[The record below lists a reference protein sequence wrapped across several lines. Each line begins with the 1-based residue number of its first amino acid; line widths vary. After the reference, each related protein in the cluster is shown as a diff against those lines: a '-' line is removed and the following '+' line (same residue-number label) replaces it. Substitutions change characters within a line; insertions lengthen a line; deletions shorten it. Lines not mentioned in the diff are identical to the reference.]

1 MVRWYP
7 GQMWGGVCRARFRRE
22 RLEIVIKTAIRILNN
37 LSGLY
42 QMFHVNSDVQLFR
55 SRSCCLFRWPI
66 LVSSPRER
74 ALLVA
79 CFMHAYVRLTYVC
92 VYVCNIFTCT
102 YTRTYSYTSTHT
114 TTHTRTHTHLHTRTH
129 THANAV
135 TMAGRGIAGLTR

>member
-66 LVSSPRER
+66 LVSSTRTSFIGCV
-74 ALLVA
+74 LHA
-79 CFMHAYVRLTYVC
+79 CVCEAYVCLCICMQYFYVHL
-92 VYVCNIFTCT
+92 
-102 YTRTYSYTSTHT
+102 YSYVQLCLYTHN
-114 TTHTRTHTHLHTRTH
+114 HTHTHTHTHIHTRTH